1 MQLKQS
7 LTPATHSS
15 CPSGW
20 LTLVLPAG
28 FYTEHLHSSNLE
40 SLKTLVWLWVPLI
53 VPIIIIIIIII
64 IISIIII
71 IIFIII
77 VTIFLFVI

>member
-1 MQLKQS
+1 M
-7 LTPATHSS
+7 
-15 CPSGW
+15 
-20 LTLVLPAG
+20 LPAG

-64 IISIIII
+64 II
-71 IIFIII
+71 